1 MTRERLFGANP
12 RLVRIRL
19 LGRDVEVPEGETLLR
34 CFQYLAMETVSAGP
48 FCWNGECGH
57 SLLRYRAPGMS
68 GEEKARACRTRV
80 VPGMEITG
88 LSPDLRRVLG
98 PVLGEAAEG
107 GKTFA
112 EPS

>member
-1 MTRERLFGANP
+1 MRERLFGACP

-34 CFQYLAMETVSAGP
+34 CFQYLALETVSAGP

-57 SLLRYRAPGMS
+57 SLLRYRVPGKA
-68 GEEKARACRTRV
+68 GEERALACRTRV

-88 LSPDLRRVLG
+88 LSPDLRRVLR
-98 PVLGEAAEG
+98 PVLGGAAGSGEIFV
-107 GKTFA
+107 K
-112 EPS
+112 PS